1 MSSIYPKDFEDYYL
15 QLELSS
21 FNKISSESF
30 YKETVY
36 RDWLI
41 DKQSTEE
48 FEKWW
53 SATYE
58 NKLGSTIIELSFKE
72 VAKAAWDEQQSTVKE
87 LIEQVNS
94 LHNNLA
100 QLD

>member
-1 MSSIYPKDFEDYYL
+1 MNSTYPKDFEDYYL
-15 QLELSS
+15 QLDLSILS
-21 FNKISSESF
+21 KISSKSF

-53 SATYE
+53 NATYK

-72 VAKAAWDEQQSTVKE
+72 VAKAAWDIQQTTVEE
-87 LIEQVNS
+87 LSEQVNS
-94 LHNNLA
+94 LHNDLA